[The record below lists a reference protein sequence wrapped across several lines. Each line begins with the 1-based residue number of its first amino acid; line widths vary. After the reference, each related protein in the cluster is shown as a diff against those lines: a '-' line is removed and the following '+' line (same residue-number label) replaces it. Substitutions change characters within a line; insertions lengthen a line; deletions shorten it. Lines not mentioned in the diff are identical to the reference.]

1 MRTVLICV
9 VFCAILQGCARFG
22 RTVPIAVFD
31 GDTGGPVSGAKVSV
45 VYGSMVYGVDLF
57 PPHDD
62 EQTTGADGVAKVK
75 VCRINPILAAM
86 ALAAPE
92 ATITVTA
99 PVNLTY
105 AVYSR
110 ESRPRTLLPRPAN

>member
-9 VFCAILQGCARFG
+9 VFCAIFQGCARFG

-31 GDTGGPVSGAKVSV
+31 GDTGEAVSGARVSV
-45 VYGSMVYGVDLF
+45 NYDSMAYGLDLF

-75 VCRINPILAAM
+75 VCRTNNLLDAM
-86 ALAAPE
+86 AFADRDTTIGVAAPGY
-92 ATITVTA
+92 
-99 PVNLTY
+99 LTY
-105 AVYSR
+105 GGQ
-110 ESRPRTLLPRPAN
+110 PRDYVPTTFQRR